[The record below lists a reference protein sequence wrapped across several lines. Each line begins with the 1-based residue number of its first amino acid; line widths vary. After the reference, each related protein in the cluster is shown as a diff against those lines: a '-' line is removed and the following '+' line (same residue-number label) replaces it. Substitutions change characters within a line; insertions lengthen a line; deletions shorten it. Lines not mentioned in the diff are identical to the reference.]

1 MKKLVF
7 VSSTFEDLQSHR
19 SKVWDTLEEYDVN
32 VRGMEGF
39 GARTAK
45 PLETCLA
52 EVELSDVYVGIVA
65 FRLGTV
71 DKESRKS
78 FTQLEYERAYRLYQL
93 DKKKRMEILIYF
105 ADENSPGIPP
115 SYVDF
120 GKKREKLEV
129 FKSILRDNHTVATFT
144 DEDHLVER
152 LKLDFGALLT
162 RKQPERKGKTN
173 EYKDSENKIRNFM
186 LLPAVYSGKE
196 IRLKLKLDGEPFS
209 ASKQVCNTFN
219 LPYGAT
225 IGYRTELILPE
236 IEEKFAEYVF
246 VTENLTD
253 TVLKIQNKNNVE
265 VHAKLAFSETTIEN
279 FRARFITE
287 TIHYWSPHWSPL
299 NVVMDP
305 LSLPYDRPK
314 AVTTPAEGSMIL
326 LITKVF

>member
-1 MKKLVF
+1 MKKTVF
-7 VSSTFEDLQSHR
+7 VSSTFEDLKRHR

-32 VRGMEGF
+32 VRGMERF

-71 DKESRKS
+71 DKESGKS
-78 FTQLEYERAYRLYQL
+78 FTQLEYERAYRLYQS
-93 DKKKRMEILIYF
+93 DEKKGMEVLIYF

-115 SYVDF
+115 SCVDG

-144 DEDHLVER
+144 DEDHLVET

-162 RKQPERKGKTN
+162 RKQPERKAKAN
-173 EYKDSENKIRNFM
+173 EYKDSENKIQNFM
-186 LLPAVYSGKE
+186 LLPVVYSGKE

-209 ASKQVCNTFN
+209 ASKQVCSAFN
-219 LPYGAT
+219 LTYGAT
-225 IGYRTELILPE
+225 IFYRTELILPK
-236 IEEKFAEYVF
+236 IERKFAEYVF

-265 VHAKLAFSETTIEN
+265 VRAKLAFSETTIES

-287 TIHYWSPHWSPL
+287 TVHYWSPLS
-299 NVVMDP
+299 VAMDP